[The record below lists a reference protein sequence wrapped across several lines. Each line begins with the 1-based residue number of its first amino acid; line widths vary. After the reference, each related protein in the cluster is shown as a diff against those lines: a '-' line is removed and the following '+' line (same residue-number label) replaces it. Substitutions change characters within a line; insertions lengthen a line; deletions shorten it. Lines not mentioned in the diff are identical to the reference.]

1 MFAKVTILGNDGA
14 DPEIRYTKTGAMNLS
29 FSVAV
34 NKRRTADGTDKPPT
48 WFKVTAWGKLAETMD
63 RLGQDGLLDKGKQVL
78 VTGRLESSEYKD
90 GAGKPRTSLEVNA
103 DDIVVLDRS
112 QASQSNRQ
120 SDIEELP
127 F

>member
-1 MFAKVTILGNDGA
+1 MFAKVTILGNVGA
-14 DPEIRYTKTGAMNLS
+14 DPEIRYTKNGAMNLS

-34 NKRRTADGTDKPPT
+34 NKRRSADGTDKPPN

-78 VTGRLESSEYKD
+78 VLGRLEANEYKD
-90 GAGKPRTSLEVNA
+90 GAGKSRTSLEINA
-103 DDIVVLDRS
+103 DDIVVLDRT

-120 SDIEELP
+120 SEIDELP

>member
-1 MFAKVTILGNDGA
+1 MFAKITVLGNIGA
-14 DPEIRYTKTGAMNLS
+14 DPEIRYTKNGAMNLS

-34 NKRRTADGTDKPPT
+34 NKRRSADGTDKPPT

-78 VTGRLESSEYKD
+78 ILGRLESNEYKD
-90 GAGKPRTSLEVNA
+90 GAGKSRTSLEINA

-112 QASQSNRQ
+112 QTGP
-120 SDIEELP
+120 SDRRADIDELP

>member
-1 MFAKVTILGNDGA
+1 MFAKVTVLGNVGA
-14 DPEIRYTKTGAMNLS
+14 DPEIRYTKNGAMNLS

-34 NKRRTADGTDKPPT
+34 NKRRSADGTDKPPT

-78 VTGRLESSEYKD
+78 VLGRLEANEYKD
-90 GAGKPRTSLEVNA
+90 GAGKSRTSLEINA